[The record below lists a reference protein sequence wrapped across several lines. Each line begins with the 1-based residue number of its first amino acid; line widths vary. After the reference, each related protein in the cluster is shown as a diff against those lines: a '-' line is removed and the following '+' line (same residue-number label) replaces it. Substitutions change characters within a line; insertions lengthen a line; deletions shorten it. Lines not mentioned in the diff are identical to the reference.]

1 MVVAGGAFLQQAG
14 LSAPARRPLM
24 PCQMQQWRHLV
35 AVSKLNLGAT
45 APDLP
50 EGAATCPSVW
60 GTSQAAPHACL
71 TGICKPGEAFHR
83 SCCCCCRQRPWP
95 WAAWPRC
102 SLRQPGVPGAAK
114 RPRPPEEAASGPR
127 TVSTC
132 AGEGPPLACFRPRRS
147 PCDWTAPK
155 PSPPAPKAPREQ
167 PWQPI
172 AEPFGRACAAL
183 AYLGLKLLL
192 LLVQVGR
199 GRHVVP
205 PDPELVFLGVPGP
218 RGTGGLRG
226 QPLPGPPGPIR
237 SCCLALASPAARA
250 AIGLLPPG
258 RAEHL
263 CRQPLPT
270 FGTRPNGGR
279 VKQTARCPQQR
290 TPSPSLEGASYGF
303 SGGGSW

>member
-1 MVVAGGAFLQQAG
+1 M
-14 LSAPARRPLM
+14 
-24 PCQMQQWRHLV
+24 
-35 AVSKLNLGAT
+35 
-45 APDLP
+45 
-50 EGAATCPSVW
+50 
-60 GTSQAAPHACL
+60 
-71 TGICKPGEAFHR
+71 
-83 SCCCCCRQRPWP
+83 
-95 WAAWPRC
+95 
-102 SLRQPGVPGAAK
+102 
-114 RPRPPEEAASGPR
+114 
-127 TVSTC
+127 
-132 AGEGPPLACFRPRRS
+132 ACFRPRRS
-147 PCDWTAPK
+147 PCGWTAPK

-167 PWQPI
+167 PRQPI

-218 RGTGGLRG
+218 RGTGGLTG

-237 SCCLALASPAARA
+237 SCFLALASPAARA

-270 FGTRPNGGR
+270 LGTRPNGGR
-279 VKQTARCPQQR
+279 VKQAARCPQQR
-290 TPSPSLEGASYGF
+290 TPSPSPEGASYGF
-303 SGGGSW
+303 SGGGSWRGQKSTHPPARPSRRGCLNTPAVLGVQTRAAHVAVEDLHYNGLKVLLQTHTVSNPNNSADLHKRPPTLLPRWQRCHSRFCALQQLPP